1 MLKGI
6 YLTVM
11 MGPVVAVPVPKS
23 VADSL
28 TAVQVTNASGSRSG
42 FQLTFTLAKNSPL
55 TTTLIPAGF
64 FDPLIRVIIIVTV
77 GGLPNVIM
85 DGVITQQ
92 QVTTSNEAGQSTL
105 TVTGED
111 VSRMMDL
118 IDFTGIPYP
127 MPPEARVALMIAK
140 YAVFGIIPAV
150 IPSVLLDVPIPVQE
164 IPHHQGTDFAYI
176 NQLADDVGYVFYVEP
191 GPAPG
196 VNVAYWGPEVKVG
209 VPQPALNVNM
219 DAQTNVESLNFTF
232 DGMSKTLYILYI
244 QNLLTKVPIPIPI
257 PDITPLNPPLGARPP
272 VPHRVKFIPDKDLF
286 DDRDNGSND
295 SPAKLS
301 PVRAALIGLAKAS
314 KSADS
319 VSASGSLNVLRYGR
333 VLKARSLVGVR
344 GAGLAYDGL
353 YYVKSVTHDI
363 KHGEYKQSFTLT
375 RNALISTAPTVPV

>member
-6 YLTVM
+6 YLTVL
-11 MGPVVAVPVPKS
+11 MGPVVAVPIPKS

-28 TAVQVTNASGSRSG
+28 TAVQVTTASGSRSG

-64 FDPLIRVIIIVTV
+64 FDPLIRVIIIVTI

-92 QVTTSNEAGQSTL
+92 QVTTSNDAAQSTL

-118 IDFTGIPYP
+118 IDFTGFPFP
-127 MPPEARVALMIAK
+127 MPAEARVALMVAK

-150 IPSVLLDVPIPVQE
+150 IPSVLIDMPIPVE
-164 IPHHQGTDFAYI
+164 RIPKQQGTDFAYI

-209 VPQPALNVNM
+209 VPQPALNINM

-272 VPHRVKFIPDKDLF
+272 VPHKVKFIPDKENE
-286 DDRDNGSND
+286 RDND
-295 SPAKLS
+295 SPAKYS
-301 PVRAALIGLAKAS
+301 PIQAALIGLAKAS
-314 KSADS
+314 KAADS
-319 VSASGSLNVLRYGR
+319 VSASGTLNVLRYGR

-375 RNALISTAPTVPV
+375 RNALISTTPTVPV